1 MEVENAKCQLNSVM
15 MEVTVSITQQIIG
28 RPPGIDLE
36 AQTQTEDQAQET
48 GLESQAQETV
58 SHTRTARLNGFSGR
72 SHSPISLNAHGKSA
86 REVVKQRLEMI
97 GINR

>member
-36 AQTQTEDQAQET
+36 AQTQTED
-48 GLESQAQETV
+48 QAQETV